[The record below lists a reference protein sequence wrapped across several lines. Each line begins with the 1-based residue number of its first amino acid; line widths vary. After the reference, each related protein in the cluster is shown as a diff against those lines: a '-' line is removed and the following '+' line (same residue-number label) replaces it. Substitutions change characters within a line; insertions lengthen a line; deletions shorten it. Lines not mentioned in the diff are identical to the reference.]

1 MSAPHYFPERQHP
14 KRHLPER
21 HLNLL
26 TNFAT
31 QKDQAHARPRI
42 ADRLWHLL
50 DEIESFLLTCT
61 YDEICKFW
69 NAIDN
74 LRQYFQKDS
83 FQKQPQQSDVPKFLN
98 HRRQKRDFCRILE
111 VLADLSYPKLH
122 LSNHSGR

>member
-1 MSAPHYFPERQHP
+1 MSAPHYFPER
-14 KRHLPER
+14 
-21 HLNLL
+21 HLNVL

-31 QKDQAHARPRI
+31 QKDQAHLRPRI

-61 YDEICKFW
+61 YDEICRFW

-74 LRQYFQKDS
+74 LRQYFQEDDL
-83 FQKQPQQSDVPKFLN
+83 QQQTQQAEVPNFLN

-111 VLADLSYPKLH
+111 VLADLPYPKLH
-122 LSNHSGR
+122 LSNHSGQ

>member
-1 MSAPHYFPERQHP
+1 MSAPHYLPERHHL
-14 KRHLPER
+14 KRHLPKR

-26 TNFAT
+26 TNFT
-31 QKDQAHARPRI
+31 SQKHQDCRPASI
-42 ADRLWHLL
+42 ADRFCYLL

-74 LRQYFQKDS
+74 LRQYFQN
-83 FQKQPQQSDVPKFLN
+83 FQKRTQQSEVPNFLN

-122 LSNHSGR
+122 LSNHPER